1 MFVTSLLCSRIRLSF
16 PLCLSPLYY
25 LCDVFLVSFSVC
37 YVTPVFW
44 ASIFSSSVLLRQC
57 TIFFKVS
64 FVSLFFVT
72 SVLCFRIRLSLLLFL
87 VRHYAFSSCFHCFI
101 ICLLRQSMAY

>member
-44 ASIFSSSVLLRQC
+44 ASIFSSSALLRQC

-87 VRHYAFSSCFHCFI
+87 VRHYAFSSWFPLFHYLFVT
-101 ICLLRQSMAY
+101 SV